1 MVKLDSVE
9 DAKYYGLYTLPAVVH
24 FEEGIPNVYDDDMT
38 KEDVMT
44 WLTDQ
49 KTGSYIEKTTP
60 ALLQVSIFTLVQVFY
75 FYMITNDPAEPYI
88 KPISLKQ

>member
-9 DAKYYGLYTLPAVVH
+9 DAKHYGLYALPAVVH
-24 FEEGIPNVYDDDMT
+24 FEEGIPNVYDEDMT

-60 ALLQVSIFTLVQVFY
+60 ALLLVSAVFVET
-75 FYMITNDPAEPYI
+75 FI
-88 KPISLKQ
+88 LFKQLIQILP